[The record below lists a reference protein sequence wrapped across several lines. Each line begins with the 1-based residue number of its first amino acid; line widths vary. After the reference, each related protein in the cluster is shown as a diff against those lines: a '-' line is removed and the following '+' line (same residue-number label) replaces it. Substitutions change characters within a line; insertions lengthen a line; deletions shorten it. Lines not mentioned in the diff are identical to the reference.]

1 MASQGKELAYV
12 SNSYGDTI
20 SVIDAATNEL
30 IDTIPMDFGTKKV
43 IPRWP
48 EGEVEIANAPMNPTF
63 TPDGRLLYVADSQ
76 GSNIA
81 VIDPQTNTVTETID
95 LDMRPCDL
103 AFTPDGGRMV
113 VTLINES
120 PFEGQGAVMV
130 MELATGKELSR
141 AIIGTNPEEV
151 AITPDGSRAYAVSN
165 SLWAIDVATGD
176 VVRDIYL
183 PHHCYDAL
191 ASPDGEHIYLSATF
205 GSDKIVIVDTETNAV
220 TGEIDVLM
228 PCGMVI
234 SPDAQRMFVT
244 NVYAN
249 SLQVVDLETNAVTA
263 TAPMGEIPCYIEL
276 TQDGSRA
283 FICHPTTDTVTVVDT
298 ETLEVVSTIEVD
310 PGPCAVAIGTVG

>member
-1 MASQGKELAYV
+1 MAPDGKELAYV

-20 SVIDAATNEL
+20 SVIDPATCAVIE
-30 IDTIPMDFGTKKV
+30 TIPMDFGTKKV

-81 VIDPQTNTVTETID
+81 VIDPTTNAVAEVID

-103 AFTPDGGRMV
+103 AFTPDGERLV
-113 VTLINES
+113 VTLIQAS
-120 PFEGQGAVMV
+120 PYEGQGAVMV
-130 MELATGKELSR
+130 IDVATGQELSR
-141 AIIGTNPEEV
+141 AVIGTNPEEV
-151 AITPDGSRAYAVSN
+151 AITPDGTRAYAVGA
-165 SLWAIDVATGD
+165 SLWAIDVATGE
-176 VVRDIYL
+176 VLRDIWL

-191 ASPDGEHIYLSATF
+191 ASPDGKRIYLSATF

-220 TGEIDVLM
+220 AGEIDVLM

-234 SPDAQRMFVT
+234 SPDHERMFVT

-249 SLQVVDLETNAVTA
+249 SLQVVDLASNAVTA
-263 TAPMGEIPCYIEL
+263 TAPMAEIPCYIEL

-283 FICHPTTDTVTVVDT
+283 LLCHPTTDTVTVVDT
-298 ETLEVVSTIEVD
+298 DSLEVVATIEVD
-310 PGPCAVAIGTVG
+310 SGPCAVAIGPVG

>member
-1 MASQGKELAYV
+1 MATEGRELAYV

-20 SVIDAATNEL
+20 SVIDTATL
-30 IDTIPMDFGTKKV
+30 AVTATIPMDFGTKKV

-81 VIDPQTNTVTETID
+81 VIDPRTNSVTEVID

-103 AFTPDGGRMV
+103 AFTPDGERLV
-113 VTLINES
+113 VTLIQAS
-120 PFEGQGAVMV
+120 PYEGQGAVMV
-130 MELATGKELSR
+130 LDLTTGEEASR
-141 AIIGTNPEEV
+141 VVIGTNPEEV
-151 AITPDGSRAYAVSN
+151 AITPDGARAYAVGA
-165 SLWAIDVATGD
+165 SLWAIDVARGD

-191 ASPDGEHIYLSATF
+191 ASPDGKRIYLSATF

-220 TGEIDVLM
+220 AGEIDVLM

-234 SPDAQRMFVT
+234 SPDHRRMFVT

-249 SLQVVDLETNAVTA
+249 SLQVVDLESNQVTA
-263 TAPMGEIPCYIEL
+263 TAPMAEIPCYIEL
-276 TQDGSRA
+276 TGDGSRA
-283 FICHPTTDTVTVVDT
+283 VICHPTTDTVTVVDT
-298 ETLEVVSTIEVD
+298 DSLEVIATVD
-310 PGPCAVAIGTVG
+310 TDAGPCAVAIGTV